1 MRSASRNRPRMTSQ
15 RLRGAR
21 KDSRVGDDS
30 LTQLRKDC
38 QPTPTPDV
46 RSAPA
51 HQSSKRRHVTATA
64 TSPSVIQRNHKPSL
78 PSLPSSTTGCP
89 ERRQVGRATEDATP
103 RHGGRVWRY
112 HATAD
117 MCSVRQPGLH
127 RDHSDPTNDIAKA
140 MTARASQ
147 CTIPPHQLNHQH
159 AEPPSHLRQNEG
171 QPLWSSGSI
180 ETQKLAHHRFHK
192 SKIAIWSVTQI
203 KLIPRQLLPLHA
215 PLTPAVFSVM

>member
-1 MRSASRNRPRMTSQ
+1 MRSASRNRPRMTPQ

-46 RSAPA
+46 RSARG
-51 HQSSKRRHVTATA
+51 HQSSKRRHATATA
-64 TSPSVIQRNHKPSL
+64 ASPSVIQRNHKPSL

-89 ERRQVGRATEDATP
+89 ERRQVGRATERGRDPTP
-103 RHGGRVWRY
+103 RRACMAIPCHCGHVFSA
-112 HATAD
+112 ATGITLRPQR
-117 MCSVRQPGLH
+117 SSERH
-127 RDHSDPTNDIAKA
+127 RKSYDRPSL
-140 MTARASQ
+140 RASQ

-159 AEPPSHLRQNEG
+159 AETPSHPRQNEG

-192 SKIAIWSVTQI
+192 SKLAKSECNSTHSSRGSCSHCMR
-203 KLIPRQLLPLHA
+203 L
-215 PLTPAVFSVM
+215 